1 MSNDH
6 PMLDRLKKPM
16 MRLVK
21 NPLDVDRPATAA
33 EIRAA
38 NAMLAEITSASGGGA
53 VMDGFSVL
61 TPLNQRRIL
70 MQVRAIIWSLKHVAD
85 DAEIWDAFAGDDVMW
100 KDRTSQGV
108 FLRYLD
114 LASPMDKSTN

>member
-1 MSNDH
+1 MVNGSLR
-6 PMLDRLKKPM
+6 PMHI
-16 MRLVK
+16 VK
-21 NPLDVDRPATAA
+21 NPLDVDRPATPA

-38 NAMLAEITSASGGGA
+38 NAMIAEMTHQSGNA
-53 VMDGFSVL
+53 PVMNGFDL
-61 TPLNQRRIL
+61 MTPINQRKLL
-70 MQVRAIIWSLKHVAD
+70 MQVRAVIWSLKHVAD
-85 DAEIWDAFAGDDVMW
+85 DTQIWDAFAGDDVMW